1 MSYEIKTLLEAI
13 ETFCNEH
20 KMAIS
25 TFGRLSVNDGKLVS
39 RLRNGN
45 DVTLK
50 TSKKIRQFISNK
62 SQSEIKKVSSENTEV
77 VKKNSNTENSESDK
91 TKRFYDNR
99 QNYLSFIN
107 TTNEKWQI
115 AQRAAKELKYLK
127 PTPPALKLFDAGM
140 GDATIL
146 SHLLRAL
153 HRRYPIMP
161 FLVVAKEIS
170 LEDVRI
176 SLSKLSDRFVEHPA
190 TVIVVTNMHYSE
202 APWLRPKNID
212 LAAAL
217 NWQNVELDGESSH
230 QYGEQLRD
238 LNEFLIDGWKV
249 KSSKLTGNPI
259 YIRPSVMVIYRKDHK
274 FLLND
279 VIPKPGQVE
288 GNYDLII
295 ASQPWRARV
304 SARIKAKNVLAPL
317 SRALS
322 SNGRLLGVQ
331 SYGNDPALQLIRK
344 IWPDEN
350 PFPVDRHKLTK
361 AVKTELG
368 RESKNY
374 NFLSGS
380 DEKSLIRYNMHVMS
394 NELEDSI
401 GTSTL
406 FAAWNAA
413 VYVNQIGDDQIQP
426 IIESNEYLKITAET
440 LKEYGGLYFNNESFV
455 ISKKST

>member
-1 MSYEIKTLLEAI
+1 MMNTSKTLLEEIIA
-13 ETFCNEH
+13 FCKAN

-39 RLRNGN
+39 RLKNGK

-50 TSKKIRQFISNK
+50 THKKIK
-62 SQSEIKKVSSENTEV
+62 SFMSKYSLTIQSESIDDEYPDDEPKHAIQPKE
-77 VKKNSNTENSESDK
+77 

-115 AQRAAKELKYLK
+115 AQRAAKEINYLK
-127 PTPPALKLFDAGM
+127 PTPPALRLFDAGM

-153 HRRYPIMP
+153 HRKYPIMP
-161 FLVVAKEIS
+161 FFVVAKEIS

-176 SLSKLSDRFVEHPA
+176 SLSKLSDRFIEHPA

-212 LAAAL
+212 IAAAL
-217 NWQNVELDGESSH
+217 NWHEIELDGTDSH
-230 QYGEQLRD
+230 HYGEQLRD
-238 LNEFLIDGWKV
+238 LDRILIDGWEV
-249 KSSKLTGNPI
+249 KSSSISGNPV
-259 YIRPSVMVIYRKDHK
+259 YVRPSVLVIYRKDHK
-274 FLLND
+274 FLLNN
-279 VIPKPGQVE
+279 VIPKPGQVS
-288 GNYDLII
+288 GDYDLII

-304 SARIKAKNVLAPL
+304 SAEKKAKNVLGPL
-317 SRALS
+317 SMALS
-322 SNGRLLGVQ
+322 ENGRLLGIQ
-331 SYGNDPALQLIRK
+331 SCGNDPALELIK
-344 IWPDEN
+344 DIWPDEE
-350 PFPVDRHKLTK
+350 PFPFDRHSLVK
-361 AVKTELG
+361 ALKSELG
-368 RESKNY
+368 REAKNF
-374 NFLSGS
+374 NFLTGS
-380 DEKSLIRYNMHVMS
+380 NEKSLVRYNMHVMS

-413 VYVNQIGDDQIQP
+413 VYVNQIGDDQVAP
-426 IIESNEYLKITAET
+426 ITETNEYLKKTAKI
-440 LKEYGGLYFNNESFV
+440 LKKYGGLWFNDESFV
-455 ISKKST
+455 ISKKSS

>member
-1 MSYEIKTLLEAI
+1 MSYEIKNLLEVI
-13 ETFCNEH
+13 EAFCNEH

-153 HRRYPIMP
+153 HRKYPIMP

-190 TVIVVTNMHYSE
+190 TVIVVTNMHYPE

-344 IWPDEN
+344 VWPDEN

-426 IIESNEYLKITAET
+426 IIESNEYLKITAEI

>member
-1 MSYEIKTLLEAI
+1 MSYEIKNLLEVI
-13 ETFCNEH
+13 EAFCNEH

-153 HRRYPIMP
+153 HRKYPIMP

-190 TVIVVTNMHYSE
+190 TVIVVTNMHYPE

-426 IIESNEYLKITAET
+426 IIESNEYLKITAEI